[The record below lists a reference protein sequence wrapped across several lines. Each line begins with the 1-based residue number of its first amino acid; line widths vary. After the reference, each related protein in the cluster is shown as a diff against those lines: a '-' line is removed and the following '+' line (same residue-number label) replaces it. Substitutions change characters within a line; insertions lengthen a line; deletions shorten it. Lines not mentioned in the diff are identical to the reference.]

1 MSSPEKPGPDARREA
16 KEHFSKGNEYA
27 KTGQFDAAISEYI
40 EAVALDPDN
49 SNTYENLAISYAKTG
64 NFTDAVKTM
73 QTAIRLSPSDSMKYS
88 TLGIIYHADNK
99 LQRALEQ
106 YIQCVRLNP
115 GFAEI
120 YYNIAVIY
128 SELGS
133 LELAHRAALQAQI
146 LGYPGSSKLLL
157 ELKKNEP
164 DMPDISAEESST
176 LHLRHIITSSAED
189 AEHVLGRLREGE
201 DFIQLASRFSNQPYN
216 LNGGYVGPFAPNE
229 LMEKI
234 AASVVPLTPLAFSHV
249 IETTTGYHIFQKFPV
264 DPVLLVSPKK

>member
-1 MSSPEKPGPDARREA
+1 
-16 KEHFSKGNEYA
+16 
-27 KTGQFDAAISEYI
+27 
-40 EAVALDPDN
+40 
-49 SNTYENLAISYAKTG
+49 
-64 NFTDAVKTM
+64 M

-234 AASVVPLTPLAFSHV
+234 AAAVVPLTPLAFSHV